1 MVLVDALALLHTT
14 QDLDGDEILHDT
26 YQDLQDDEDVGDET
40 ENTVRGG
47 KASMIALV
55 DLDDDESGDEAEET
69 EGLDDVMDD
78 GSEALLVRGGGGL
91 KDESGLDLKQEGSGV
106 EELMRN

>member
-1 MVLVDALALLHTT
+1 
-14 QDLDGDEILHDT
+14 
-26 YQDLQDDEDVGDET
+26 
-40 ENTVRGG
+40 
-47 KASMIALV
+47 MIALV

-69 EGLDDVMDD
+69 KGLDDVMDD

-106 EELMRN
+106 EELMRS